1 MQLEYDLNV
10 GALYISLSDQ
20 PVAATEEA
28 GDNANID
35 LGHDGRVVGI
45 EVISAEHRWPL
56 ARILAKYQID
66 PADAAQLSAYF
77 MSAGPAPAA
86 QRMRKATPV
95 IVTKPIAPWT
105 PSPVAA

>member
-56 ARILAKYQID
+56 ADILATYQID
-66 PADAAQLSAYF
+66 PADAAQLRAYF
-77 MSAGPAPAA
+77 MHE
-86 QRMRKATPV
+86 ATPV
-95 IVTKPIAPWT
+95 IVAKPIAPWT
-105 PSPVAA
+105 APSPVAA